1 MTLPIRGAAAPER
14 SYFWSS
20 LQGPGLEQ
28 LRLQFDPGENVAHG
42 LVMGVEDGRPFRLH
56 YKVKW
61 GADWR
66 ARKVALEAHTVEGV
80 RERILKSDGRGHWR
94 DEQGEV
100 LPELDGCIDIDISV
114 TPFTNTF
121 PVRRL
126 ELKPNQS
133 SEIRV
138 LYIAA
143 PALSVKPVTQR
154 YTCRERAAGRHRV
167 TYEGFPSGF
176 TADLE
181 LDADGLVIDYPGL
194 FRRAA
199 PR

>member
-1 MTLPIRGAAAPER
+1 MTLPIRGAAPPER
-14 SYFWSS
+14 SFFWSS

-28 LRLQFDPGENVAHG
+28 LRLRFDPVENVAHG
-42 LVMGVEDGRPFRLH
+42 LVMGIEEGEPFRLH
-56 YKVKW
+56 YKIKW
-61 GADWR
+61 GGDWR
-66 ARKVALEAHTVEGV
+66 VRKLALEAHTMKGL

-126 ELKPNQS
+126 DLKPNQS

-138 LYIAA
+138 LYVAA
-143 PALSVKPVTQR
+143 PGLAVKPVTQR
-154 YTCRERAAGRHRV
+154 YTCRERTAGRHRV

-176 TADLE
+176 SADLE
-181 LDADGLVIDYPGL
+181 LDADGLVLDYPEL
-194 FRRAA
+194 FRRVA